1 MAHFLITL
9 DRGPEWDARRGRR
22 SQDGWDGH
30 AAFMDE
36 LVRRGVVLLGGPLG
50 DDVDAGPALVVVAAP
65 DAAAAVNALVD
76 DPWHDSV
83 LVTKS
88 VDRWTLWLGV
98 RSGGLLRPPQ

>member
-1 MAHFLITL
+1 MSHFLITL
-9 DRGPEWDARRGRR
+9 DRGPEWDPESGRR
-22 SQDGWDGH
+22 SQDGWEEH

-50 DDVDAGPALVVVAAP
+50 DDVDAGPALVVVAAS
-65 DAAAAVNALVD
+65 DARAAADVLVD

-83 LVTKS
+83 LVTDR

-98 RSGGLLRPPQ
+98 PGGS